1 MILHWIPSNSPI
13 FTSNTKYVHTYN
25 EQVYR
30 QRSLQYG
37 PVFKEKLANFTTVVI
52 SDPAE
57 YNKVVR
63 AEGKY
68 PLRRDV
74 EPWFLY
80 REKRKMGQGL
90 VNS

>member
-1 MILHWIPSNSPI
+1 M
-13 FTSNTKYVHTYN
+13 YN
-25 EQVYR
+25 EQVYQ

-37 PVFKEKLANFTTVVI
+37 PVFKEKLANFTTLVI

-68 PLRRDV
+68 PLRRDL